1 MAGIAK
7 VTLIGNLGNEPETK
21 ILPSGTT
28 ALSFSVAVNRRG
40 RQGEQEITDWYRV
53 TAYGKQAEGLDK
65 LAQMGGLAKGRQ
77 VYVEGRLEPRLY
89 EKDGQTRLSLD
100 VNATEVQ
107 ALGVRPGGEL
117 EAGGGQRVPRRG
129 DDDFGSQDIEE
140 IPF

>member
-7 VTLIGNLGNEPETK
+7 VNLIGNLGNEPETK

-40 RQGEQEITDWYRV
+40 KAGEEEVTDWYRV
-53 TAYGKQAEGLDK
+53 TSYGKQAEALDK

-89 EKDGQTRLSLD
+89 EANGQTRLSLD
-100 VNATEVQ
+100 VVALEVQ
-107 ALGVRPGGEL
+107 ALGPRPGGE
-117 EAGGGQRVPRRG
+117 ETQGFGGRSV
-129 DDDFGSQDIEE
+129 DIEE
-140 IPF
+140 IGF